1 MPPVVEQSGLNWADL
16 VILGI
21 ILISTGISLLRGF
34 FREAISLATWV
45 AAFWVALNFS
55 SDQTHLLESLID
67 TPSIRAGTSFGIL
80 FLVTLIL
87 GSLINRAMQ
96 RLIDFSGFG
105 GMDHLMGMVFGAAR
119 GILIVSLLVLMA
131 GLTPLPQDGW
141 WQESLLMGHFQEVS
155 EWLREQLPDHLRSYF
170 SYTPLL

>member
-1 MPPVVEQSGLNWADL
+1 MPPIVEQSGLNWADL

-34 FREAISLATWV
+34 FKEAISLATWV

-55 SDQTHLLESLID
+55 ADQAHIFELFIE
-67 TPSIRAGTSFGIL
+67 TPSIRAGASFALL

-87 GSLINRAMQ
+87 GSFINRAMQ
-96 RLIDFSGFG
+96 SLIDFSGFG
-105 GMDHLMGMVFGAAR
+105 GMDRLLGMVFGAAR
-119 GILIVSLLVLMA
+119 GVLVVSLLVLLA

-141 WQESLLMGHFQEVS
+141 WHESLLLGHVQEITA
-155 EWLREQLPDHLRSYF
+155 WLQGQLPEHLRSYF